1 VETDVA
7 HVGRAAVAEGIGSFV
22 IVFFTVGSIMSGG
35 TLLEIALAY
44 GLAAGVA
51 LSLSAHVSGGVCN
64 PAIQVGLW
72 VTGRSSSARSAAY
85 LAAQV
90 AGAVLA
96 ALALR
101 FIEPSLFA
109 QVDGGTPAVAP
120 TLTLGKATVLEA
132 FTTAFV
138 VWAYFAS
145 VLDDRGAFSKI
156 AGLAVGFA
164 VTLGVLASER
174 LTGAA
179 MNPARWFGPALVSGR
194 WSDWWVFVLGPLAG
208 GIVAAVAY
216 WWLFLR
222 GPAPATP

>member
-1 VETDVA
+1 MA
-7 HVGRAAVAEGIGSFV
+7 HVGKAAIVEAIGTFV
-22 IVFFTVGSIMSGG
+22 VVFFTVASIMSGG

-51 LSLSAHVSGGVCN
+51 LTLSARVSGGVCN

-72 VTGRSSSARSAAY
+72 VTGRSSSARTLVY
-85 LAAQV
+85 LGAQL

-96 ALALR
+96 AAVLR
-101 FIEPSLFA
+101 WIEPSLFA
-109 QVDGGTPAVAP
+109 QVDGGTPTVAP
-120 TLTLGKATVLEA
+120 ALALGKATVLEA
-132 FTTAFV
+132 ITTAVV

-145 VLDDRGAFSKI
+145 VVEDRGAFSKI

-164 VTLGVLASER
+164 VTLGVLASQR

-208 GIVAAVAY
+208 GIVAAVGY

-222 GPAPATP
+222 GRAPATP